1 MLQNFIRFCR
11 EAYQELTLSSWLS
24 RQEMMASTIVV
35 IVLTIIVALYVG
47 VIDRILLFF
56 AGILLRV
63 R

>member
-1 MLQNFIRFCR
+1 MDKLVRFFQ
-11 EAYQELTLSSWLS
+11 EAYQELKLSSWLS

-35 IVLTIIVALYVG
+35 IVLTIIVAIYVG
-47 VIDRILLFF
+47 VIDRVLLFF

>member
-1 MLQNFIRFCR
+1 MFEQFVRFCQ
-11 EAYQELTLSSWLS
+11 EAYQELKLSSWLS

-35 IVLTIIVALYVG
+35 IVLTIIVAIYVG
-47 VIDRILLFF
+47 VVDRVLLFF